1 MSTSEMEVLHTHCCG
16 VDVHKKSVVARTIT
30 PKGKVIR
37 TFETMTRNLL
47 ELVDLIKNQGCT
59 HVAMEST
66 GSYWKPLYNLLEDE
80 GVKVMIVNAN
90 HIKSV
95 PGRKTDVKD
104 AEWIA
109 KLLRHGLLT
118 ASFIPD
124 RDQRELRELVRYRRS
139 IIEERT
145 RETNRLQKV
154 LEGCNIKLASVASN
168 VMGVSGRSML
178 EAIIA
183 GETDPTAL
191 ADLAKNRLKKK
202 TAELVEALNG
212 TIRKHQLMMLQKQL
226 EHIDY
231 VNRLIEELNAEI
243 ETRMAPSQEEL
254 ELIDTI
260 PGVDIATAQQILAE
274 TGTDMSRFP
283 SAGHLCSWAGL
294 TPGHDESAGKKR
306 STKTRKGNR
315 KLRSAL
321 TEAAKAASRKKGT
334 YLYSQYHRIASR
346 RGKNKAAVAVAHTIL
361 KMIYHMLV
369 KKQPYREMG
378 SDYFDNQ
385 QKEYLVRN
393 SIKRLQSLGF
403 EVTVN
408 PVV

>member
-1 MSTSEMEVLHTHCCG
+1 VSTSEMEVVHTHCCG
-16 VDVHKKSVVARTIT
+16 MDVHKKSVVACAIT
-30 PKGKVIR
+30 PEGKVIR

-47 ELVDLIKNQGCT
+47 ELVDFIKSQGCT

-80 GVKVMIVNAN
+80 GVEVMVVNAK
-90 HIKSV
+90 HIKTV

-118 ASFIPD
+118 GSFIPN

-145 RETNRLQKV
+145 RETNRLQKI

-183 GETDPTAL
+183 GETDPTVL
-191 ADLAKNRLKKK
+191 ADLARNRLKKK
-202 TAELVEALNG
+202 TAELAEALNG
-212 TIRKHQLMMLQKQL
+212 TVRKHQLMMLQKQL

-231 VNRLIEELNAEI
+231 VNQLIEELDAEI
-243 ETRMAPSQEEL
+243 EARMAPFQEEL

-260 PGVDIATAQQILAE
+260 PGVGIATAQQILAE
-274 TGTDMSRFP
+274 TGIDMSRFP

-306 STKTRKGNR
+306 STKTRKGNC

-361 KMIYHMLV
+361 KMIYHMLIS
-369 KKQPYREMG
+369 KQPYRELG
-378 SDYFDNQ
+378 ADYFDNRQ
-385 QKEYLVRN
+385 REYLVRH

-403 EVTVN
+403 EVTIN
-408 PVV
+408 PVA